1 MLPRDAFFAA
11 RHTGHHSRGAHH
23 RRAPGLP
30 AQRRQRGH
38 ATPRRRRS
46 RPRHD
51 QGRQPAL
58 TAISGTR
65 TDQMLSSCS
74 RAARATYGPNWVYR
88 VRAGGN
94 VSSVTAA
101 ARGGRAR
108 TPMRCRSMPG
118 RRHPDHHRISARPPL
133 RRRHHRTDRVDAP
146 RPPPVRDHSLPPEV
160 SGGSRANRDKPERS
174 EKRPLAGDP
183 CGLQK
188 S

>member
-146 RPPPVRDHSLPPEV
+146 
-160 SGGSRANRDKPERS
+160 
-174 EKRPLAGDP
+174 
-183 CGLQK
+183 
-188 S
+188 